1 MFKFNSIVLE
11 WKIRSSL
18 IITKKFSARI
28 VRIDLLNQKN
38 FWFKRGNRKK
48 NFPSINGDMPFVL
61 LPCIGGVFSYL
72 QPHT

>member
-48 NFPSINGDMPFVL
+48 NFPSINPR
-61 LPCIGGVFSYL
+61 
-72 QPHT
+72 